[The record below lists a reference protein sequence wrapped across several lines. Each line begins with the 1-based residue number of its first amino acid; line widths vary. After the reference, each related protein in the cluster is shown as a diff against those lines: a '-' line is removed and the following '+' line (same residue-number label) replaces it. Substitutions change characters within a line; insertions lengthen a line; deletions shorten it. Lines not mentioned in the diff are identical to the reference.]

1 MKKLVYLVVFA
12 VVAYTTYE
20 YEEFKRAQH
29 RKELIEKLAYE
40 MYGGDTMYRIMH
52 EGERTE

>member
-20 YEEFKRAQH
+20 YAEFKRAQH